1 MTLLPI
7 IYKRYIQNI
16 KYLPYNMPGHPDE
29 FVDQMDNLIL
39 DIFAY
44 DTPLLMYQPVKM
56 SF

>member
-1 MTLLPI
+1 
-7 IYKRYIQNI
+7 
-16 KYLPYNMPGHPDE
+16 MPGHPDE